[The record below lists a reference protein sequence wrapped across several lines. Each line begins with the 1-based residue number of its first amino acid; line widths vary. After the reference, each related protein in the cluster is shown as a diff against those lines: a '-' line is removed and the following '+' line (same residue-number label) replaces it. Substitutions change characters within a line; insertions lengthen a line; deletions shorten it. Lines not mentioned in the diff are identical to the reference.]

1 MTTPRMITA
10 AGTTWPERYTFSPA
24 LQVGNLL
31 FIAGTTAV
39 EIGVGGAGGKSG
51 GTLGWIAWKS
61 RRATVSLH
69 FVVAQAAVPEIEI
82 PYRNVRRTRNGR
94 VKLLAPLGVPRHRSP
109 SIIRHADTPVRLC
122 VGPTRPCQKQ
132 CKDREK
138 EAATENETG
147 SYPADHI
154 YSLPSNV

>member
-1 MTTPRMITA
+1 MEGRIIGLA
-10 AGTTWPERYTFSPA
+10 ARKGEAS
-24 LQVGNLL
+24 
-31 FIAGTTAV
+31 
-39 EIGVGGAGGKSG
+39 IGLNARTSTQSSVDGGRDSGKRG

-69 FVVAQAAVPEIEI
+69 FVVAEAAVPEIEI

-109 SIIRHADTPVRLC
+109 SIIRYADTPVRLC

-138 EAATENETG
+138 EAAMENETR

-154 YSLPSNV
+154 YSPPSNV